1 MKPRK
6 TRKAETRRYEVRW
19 LAYDTIYMRW
29 YKRVDAAKRLA
40 AELKAEGYEVLVA
53 EW

>member
-19 LAYDTIYMRW
+19 LACNTIYMRW
-29 YKRVDAAKRLA
+29 YKRVNAAKQFA
-40 AELKAEGYEVLVA
+40 AELKAEGYEVLMA